1 MTASRQATIAGVVVL
16 DLLKALQRVRVEP
29 APLCR
34 AVGLDVTSLEDPNA
48 HVPTGLV
55 TRLLAL
61 AEHRARDPW
70 VGLHAGE
77 HAEPR
82 GPLFYMMLSSPRVSQ
97 GLRRA
102 QSFSGLMIDTLRL
115 TVRTE
120 RELVNVVFNTGDAVF
135 TASRHAME
143 YLLMSALSAMRNA
156 VGANFRLSE
165 VYFRHRRPGKLD
177 EAERAFG
184 CPVYF
189 GQPDDRHILPV
200 SALWA
205 VPRFPNRSIAEQIE
219 KLAAAFSARTASRAT
234 ISERAEQATRA
245 LLASGVRGNSAS
257 VARRLGTT
265 SRTLQ
270 RKLAEEGTNFRAL
283 RDGILWEAVEVL
295 LSNPSLK
302 IEAIALSVGFSDV
315 AAFSKAFRRWKG
327 YPPTRYRE
335 TIASK
340 GARLPVAER

>member
-1 MTASRQATIAGVVVL
+1 MRRGLWIA
-16 DLLKALQRVRVEP
+16 
-29 APLCR
+29 
-34 AVGLDVTSLEDPNA
+34 
-48 HVPTGLV
+48 
-55 TRLLAL
+55 AL
-61 AEHRARDPW
+61 AAALYCIGVAVQVRYDRRSVREVFA
-70 VGLHAGE
+70 AG
-77 HAEPR
+77 
-82 GPLFYMMLSSPRVSQ
+82 S
-97 GLRRA
+97 
-102 QSFSGLMIDTLRL
+102 
-115 TVRTE
+115 
-120 RELVNVVFNTGDAVF
+120 VFNTGDAVF

-165 VYFRHRRPGKLD
+165 VYFRHRRTGKVD

-189 GQPDDRHILPV
+189 GQPDDRHIFPL

-205 VPRFPNRSIAEQIE
+205 EPRFPNRSIAEQIE
-219 KLAAAFSARTASRAT
+219 KFAAALSARIAARAT

-327 YPPTRYRE
+327 YPPTRHRE
-335 TIASK
+335 KLTRAKVEQLPASGRK
-340 GARLPVAER
+340 RAQR